1 MGSSSK
7 LQNFVMK
14 LKEMISGLEQE
25 QTHLKRQFLFFFF
38 KKTEAL
44 GNIKLRSLLHFEEK
58 RE

>member
-25 QTHLKRQFLFFFF
+25 QTHLKRQFVFFFR
-38 KKTEAL
+38 
-44 GNIKLRSLLHFEEK
+44 KLRH
-58 RE
+58 

>member
-25 QTHLKRQFLFFFF
+25 QTHLKRQFLFFF